1 MKVGNIFY
9 GVVILYLQEKDYCP
23 FSIVM
28 TNFGISLLLRS
39 IFRIKFVLHPKHLVF
54 CRICPEVPLLFIQYI
69 ILLNTQ

>member
-1 MKVGNIFY
+1 MKIGNIFY

-54 CRICPEVPLLFIQYI
+54 C
-69 ILLNTQ
+69 